1 MTVVFTCVQF
11 APFERPKDIER
22 SSAVLNIERHEV
34 PFEPRFSAIALGLWT
49 GTWTVND
56 PAIKQSFLTDSVI
69 VTTDNVFQ

>member
-1 MTVVFTCVQF
+1 MRG
-11 APFERPKDIER
+11 ARKSERD
-22 SSAVLNIERHEV
+22 NIERHEV
-34 PFEPRFSAIALGLWT
+34 PIEPRFSAIALGLWT

>member
-1 MTVVFTCVQF
+1 
-11 APFERPKDIER
+11 
-22 SSAVLNIERHEV
+22 LNIERHEV